1 MKRFLAVA
9 ICCLLLFT
17 PGCSA
22 KVEQNADVLNIEMV
36 DAGYGTAWAYEMAE
50 KYMATHEGKTI
61 NIKASATMSLSV
73 ENKLTSG
80 PSKNNVGLFITEYEG
95 YRNVVDKGASAVKGY
110 DYAIADLSDI
120 YTSVV
125 DGVQVRDKL
134 QNDELLN
141 YVTYKGKQWVMPWA
155 GGPCGIVYNKTLF
168 DHYGWKEPAT
178 VSALLQLCDDILT
191 QTGGKVYPFAYPGSN
206 ASIYWSYIYNT
217 WHAQYEGKQ
226 NYSDFWNCLTPN
238 SVSGQKDN
246 IEGYKVFAQEGRR
259 ESMLAFESLFTDESG
274 NPTGYMD
281 PDSSTYTHTDAQSQ
295 MLFGNVAMV
304 PTGDWIENE
313 MKKSGIEF
321 KTVIDGVEVPTE
333 IAYMPTPLL
342 DVVDSWKQFEG
353 QSGDYELESGEVIAK
368 SELYQR
374 YTDAKNM
381 CYTLMPSMQM
391 VVPSYVASKDLA
403 KDFIK
408 FMISDEGCEIFLKNA
423 GSLMPY
429 KQKNYSD
436 ADLDALGLSE
446 YQKRQVKLSQ
456 NAIFVAK
463 DITSPIRYK
472 YGLGDYN
479 QNQPYD
485 KITSRAM
492 KAEDLFNAEV
502 TFTRTMWNSILIGS
516 GIIRN

>member
-1 MKRFLAVA
+1 MRKTLAIA
-9 ICCLLLFT
+9 LSCLLLFA
-17 PGCSA
+17 PGC
-22 KVEQNADVLNIEMV
+22 KGGVEQNADVLNIEMV
-36 DAGYGTAWAYEMAE
+36 DSGYGTAWAYELAD
-50 KYMATHEGKTI
+50 KYMETHEGKTI

-80 PSKNNVGLFITEYEG
+80 PQKNNVGLFITEYEG
-95 YRNVVDKGASAVKGY
+95 YRNLVDKGAGAVKGY
-110 DYAIADLSDI
+110 DYAIEDLSEI
-120 YTSVV
+120 YTTVI
-125 DGVQVRDKL
+125 DGMTVKDKL
-134 QNDELLN
+134 INDELYD
-141 YVTYKGKQWVMPWA
+141 YVTYNGKQWAVPWS

-168 DHYGWKEPAT
+168 DHYGWEEPAT
-178 VSALLQLCDDILT
+178 VSALLALCDEIIEE
-191 QTGGKVYPFAYPGSN
+191 TGGKIYPFAYAGSN
-206 ASIYWSYIYNT
+206 ASIYWSYVYST
-217 WHAQYEGKQ
+217 WHAQYEGTE
-226 NYSDFWNCLTPN
+226 NYNDFWKCLTPN
-238 SVSGQKDN
+238 SVSGEKDN

-259 ESMLAFESLFTDESG
+259 ESMKAFESLFTDDAG
-274 NPTGYMD
+274 NATGYMD
-281 PDSSTYTHTDAQSQ
+281 PDSTTYNHTDAQSK

-313 MKKSGIEF
+313 MKKSQIDF
-321 KTVIDGVEVPTE
+321 KTTIDGQEVPTE

-342 DVVDSWKQFEG
+342 DVVDSWKSLEG
-353 QSGDYELESGEVIAK
+353 QTGDYELASGEVIDK
-368 SELYQR
+368 QELYQR
-374 YTDAKNM
+374 YLDAKKIA
-381 CYTLMPSMQM
+381 YTLMPSMQM
-391 VVPSYVASKDLA
+391 VVPSYVASKELA

-429 KQKNYSD
+429 KQKDYSD

-446 YQKRQVKLSQ
+446 YQKRQVKLSKE
-456 NAIFVAK
+456 AIFVGK

-472 YGLGDYN
+472 YGLGEYN

-492 KAEDLFNAEV
+492 AAETLFDAEV